1 MWTGALPTGGGVPL
15 GAPVM
20 AGSSSSGSSIRA
32 LTPAVTATSTS
43 SGGLNPA
50 DDGTMLA
57 RPLKSVVTPLWLTL
71 RITGI
76 AGLAATPPE
85 DDPPG
90 RSTVV
95 RNETGAAITGF
106 GGEEKSVTRSTTA

>member
-43 SGGLNPA
+43 SGGPNPA
-50 DDGTMLA
+50 EDGTRLA
-57 RPLKSVVTPLWLTL
+57 RPLKSVVTLLWLTL

-76 AGLAATPPE
+76 AGLASPTAE
-85 DDPPG
+85 DDPSG
-90 RSTVV
+90 RRTVV
-95 RNETGAAITGF
+95 RNETGAAMTGF
-106 GGEEKSVTRSTTA
+106 GGEEKSVTRTTTG